1 MLTTISQFLTLYYS
15 PIKLTIIGV
24 SFKSRIFPTAR
35 GACSAGAY
43 PSKGA
48 AVHQSGAAL
57 ADALAVHFSSKPGNS
72 RFLLSAASTGKM
84 SPRHKIYYPL
94 GETAAAHVALFTN
107 IAVDVFFVLQ
117 GDLLGNDG
125 DWLSGYMMINRFSL
139 KNNWFR
145 LSV

>member
-1 MLTTISQFLTLYYS
+1 MLTSISQFLTLYYA
-15 PIKLTIIGV
+15 PIKLPIIGV
-24 SFKSRIFPTAR
+24 SFKSQIFPTAR

-94 GETAAAHVALFTN
+94 GETLSTAHVALFTN
-107 IAVDVFFVLQ
+107 IACGRVFRVTR
-117 GDLLGNDG
+117 GTYWEMMEI
-125 DWLSGYMMINRFSL
+125 DWVVI
-139 KNNWFR
+139 WW
-145 LSV
+145 